1 MQYELRAKGDQFF
14 HVETGRRAGH
24 VVPLNGGKRFRIHR
38 AMTNFGESSKIG
50 VAASMDEA
58 LSELADYYFDHWPRW
73 KRERHA
79 RRGTDGAYTMRTQF
93 VRCTFY
99 GIFTVEQQG
108 DGKWIVTRYTDE
120 LLQDGETATF
130 ATAELARHVADLH
143 EIDGVA
149 DYPAIDDGYSW
160 DN

>member
-1 MQYELRAKGDQFF
+1 MRRCQNSLTITSITGHDGSASGTLGAGL
-14 HVETGRRAGH
+14 TGRTR
-24 VVPLNGGKRFRIHR
+24 
-38 AMTNFGESSKIG
+38 
-50 VAASMDEA
+50 
-58 LSELADYYFDHWPRW
+58 
-73 KRERHA
+73 
-79 RRGTDGAYTMRTQF
+79 MRTQF

-108 DGKWIVTRYTDE
+108 DGKWTVTRYTDE
-120 LLQDGETATF
+120 LLQHGETATF